1 VTTSVTATS
10 AGGEVKTDDGQDDAF
25 GGSSLLNELLVA
37 SGHRDEAAFARFY
50 QLTSPWIYHLIRRR
64 TGSTAD
70 AEDAL
75 RLVYTTI
82 WRRADGFAPTNQSAL
97 AWATRIMYDLVGS

>member
-1 VTTSVTATS
+1 MTASVAATS
-10 AGGEVKTDDGQDDAF
+10 AGGEVKTDDGRDDAF
-25 GGSSLLNELLVA
+25 GGSRLLNELLVA

-64 TGSTAD
+64 TGSTAH

-82 WRRADGFAPTNQSAL
+82 WRRAAGFTPTSQSAL
-97 AWATRIMYDLVGS
+97 AWATRIMYDVVGS

>member
-1 VTTSVTATS
+1 MTTSIAAAS
-10 AGGEVKTDDGQDDAF
+10 AGGEVDTGGGRDDAF
-25 GGSSLLNELLVA
+25 GGSRLLNELLVA
-37 SGHRDEAAFARFY
+37 SGHGDEAAFARFY

-64 TGSTAD
+64 TASTAD

-82 WRRADGFAPTNQSAL
+82 WRRSAGFAATSQSAL
-97 AWATRIMYDLVGS
+97 GWATHIMYDVVGS